1 MYNIHGWTIRQEQ
14 THVAIHGITGEHKFA
29 AYHATHI
36 LTGEGRLPI
45 GGSERDSHAWRP
57 GRPGCLPR
65 AAPYPRTSH
74 MQRTLQA
81 TNPRQE
87 ALWVVK
93 LAARRQL
100 QRACGAAVCT
110 VPSAER
116 AHDLSVLVRPSVGR
130 ARREVGDVCLG
141 GHPLEPR
148 VSIDDAPPDC
158 EDRTA

>member
-14 THVAIHGITGEHKFA
+14 THVAIHGIAGEHKFA

-87 ALWVVK
+87 ALQ
-93 LAARRQL
+93 LEARRVISIQNIEGIKNP
-100 QRACGAAVCT
+100 A
-110 VPSAER
+110 
-116 AHDLSVLVRPSVGR
+116 DVLTKY
-130 ARREVGDVCLG
+130 LG
-141 GHPLEPR
+141 KPDYIRYTSRLYNSTTDLEPR
-148 VSIDDAPPDC
+148 TCNAISAQRRKGGV
-158 EDRTA
+158 